1 MCFSCHIRH
10 LTKCPNWCRTWN
22 ICFHLIFSWKMLKPN
37 FAFWD
42 ILMLLRCLN
51 SKEIKLQSS
60 IRVICIIF
68 DLIFFSWK
76 LKIKQIFQVRQQFQ
90 CFFKRRIW
98 HEEHIR
104 HKNYICWILSA
115 CISNQC
121 RSQIHAWI
129 LLKKNFYCI
138 NIYSIFC
145 RASPFHR
152 EWLPLINIL
161 MIETF
166 SQKANQNLS
175 RLWPIEAIR
184 SEKDL
189 TCRK

>member
-1 MCFSCHIRH
+1 MRDSCHIRH

-76 LKIKQIFQVRQQFQ
+76 LKIKQIFQVRRLFQ
-90 CFFKRRIW
+90 RFVKRRIW
-98 HEEHIR
+98 HELHIR
-104 HKNYICWILSA
+104 ANYWLLLLCIIFNSMPIIPSKKVKEKKIMLILYPTYYNCSWPTVANRVNSA
-115 CISNQC
+115 
-121 RSQIHAWI
+121 
-129 LLKKNFYCI
+129 
-138 NIYSIFC
+138 
-145 RASPFHR
+145 
-152 EWLPLINIL
+152 
-161 MIETF
+161 
-166 SQKANQNLS
+166 
-175 RLWPIEAIR
+175 
-184 SEKDL
+184 
-189 TCRK
+189 

>member
-1 MCFSCHIRH
+1 MINDFLKSLRKKSLCTYDVEITVMCFSCHIRH

-76 LKIKQIFQVRQQFQ
+76 LKIKQIFQVRRLFQ
-90 CFFKRRIW
+90 RFVKRRIW
-98 HEEHIR
+98 HEEHICFENLFR
-104 HKNYICWILSA
+104 TNSGVLS
-115 CISNQC
+115 Q
-121 RSQIHAWI
+121 
-129 LLKKNFYCI
+129 
-138 NIYSIFC
+138 
-145 RASPFHR
+145 PF
-152 EWLPLINIL
+152 
-161 MIETF
+161 F
-166 SQKANQNLS
+166 
-175 RLWPIEAIR
+175 
-184 SEKDL
+184 
-189 TCRK
+189 